1 MNTNEKLSALRKN
14 MKKRGLDAYIIPSS
28 DPHKSEYVTK
38 RYESRKW
45 ISGFTGS
52 AGTIV
57 VTENESGLWTDGRY
71 YIQAEEELLASE
83 VKLFKMMQPGVP
95 SYTDWLCKSLNAGD
109 CVGFD
114 SSVFSVDE
122 VKRMKKKFSLSG
134 ISINGEHDIIDEI
147 WSDRPH
153 MPSDE
158 VFVHDLRYAGL
169 SLVQKMEKVRVKMS
183 ESGLDFYIMSSLED
197 IAWLFNLR
205 GSDVKN
211 NPVFMAY
218 ALIGKEYA
226 ALFVEKKKLTESVE
240 SYLYENGVEIKG
252 YSKIEKAIKNIEK
265 GKNVFFDPKK
275 VNWSLYE
282 SLPKSCR
289 VLNGEDIV
297 ENMKAVKSEP
307 EIQNIKNCQIRD
319 AVAMAKFLYWLDSN
333 VESDK
338 MSEMSASDKLEG
350 FRRQQDFFVGTSF
363 DTICAYKDHAA
374 KMHYSASESS
384 QYKLDTEGFLLV
396 DSGGQYLDG
405 TTDITRTIV
414 LGSLTKEQKRDFTL
428 VLKGHI
434 ALASLKFLY
443 GATGSNIDII
453 ARQAMWKEGID
464 YKCGTG
470 HGLGYFLSVHEGP
483 QRISQAVNNIV
494 LEEGMLLTNEPGI
507 YREGSHGIRT
517 ENTLLVKKA
526 QQTEFGQF
534 MEFET
539 ISYCPI
545 DIRAIDVDLLSDEER
560 TWLNSYHKMVCD
572 KISDYLDKDE
582 RKWLETMTNEI

>member
-57 VTENESGLWTDGRY
+57 VTANESGLWTDGRY
-71 YIQAEEELLASE
+71 YIQAEEELSASE

-95 SYTDWLCKSLNAGD
+95 SYTDWLCKSLKSGD

-114 SSVFSVDE
+114 SSIFSVDE
-122 VKRMKKKFSLSG
+122 VRRMKKKFSLSG
-134 ISINGEHDIIDEI
+134 ININGENDIIDEI

-158 VFVHDLRYAGL
+158 VYVHDLKYAGL
-169 SLVQKMEKVRVKMS
+169 SLAQKMEKVRAKMT

-226 ALFVEKKKLTESVE
+226 SLFVEKKKLNEGAQNH
-240 SYLYENGVEIKG
+240 LYENGVEIKG
-252 YSKIEKAIKNIEK
+252 YSKIEKSIKNIEK

-275 VNWSLYE
+275 VNWRLYE

-289 VLNGEDIV
+289 VLTGEDIV

-333 VESDK
+333 VGSD
-338 MSEMSASDKLEG
+338 EMGEISVSDKLEA
-350 FRRQQDFFVGTSF
+350 FRRQQDLFVGTSF

-374 KMHYSASESS
+374 KMHYSASETS
-384 QYKLDTEGFLLV
+384 QYKLNREGFLLV

-494 LEEGMLLTNEPGI
+494 LDEGMLLTNEPGI

-545 DIRAIDVDLLSDEER
+545 DIRAIDVYMLSEEER
-560 TWLNSYHKMVCD
+560 TWLNSYHKMVCN
-572 KISDYLDKDE
+572 KISDYLDEDE
-582 RKWLETMTNEI
+582 RKWLEEMTNEI